1 VRPAILLLLLSA
13 AVSAQLA
20 SIDGV
25 VVNHATGQPLS
36 GVHVRLI
43 TGDAFG
49 FDVADRAYGAI
60 SDKAGHFSIT
70 GVKPGVYTL
79 TLEHVGYLQAHTA
92 VPDTMVALKAGQ
104 NIAGQKLEMNP
115 RAIITGRVVD
125 DSGDPVQRVEVTAL
139 PVQSEHGLGPP
150 IFSRPSAS
158 TDERGE
164 FQILASPGRYCLQAS
179 PRMPDNDAPPEI
191 RSDGSL
197 PASYNVTYYPN
208 AAEAGSAT
216 VVEAAAGQD
225 VSGIEIH
232 LRRSAPA
239 GPVFNVS
246 GLVVGIPEGVR
257 ATVTLQ
263 FGESADALYDARSSL
278 TDPDGK
284 FSFSGLHKASYSV
297 FARYSSGK
305 TKLQSQSL
313 DFNLDG
319 EDRTG
324 VQLNLK
330 AGEELAGTLE
340 MAGDK
345 PSDALAQKR
354 TVYLRPAIN
363 GFTEGTD
370 IPSAETG
377 KSGAFRLTN
386 IHPGRFRIEIA
397 PFPENTFLQSIA
409 LDGAPVSGFIL
420 DFSGGVNGSD
430 LKVTLG
436 LGAQILGKVFG
447 PDGELAVSPLT
458 QIMFWKDDKRIPP
471 DGAER
476 VVDAAYSIKAL
487 RPGKYRVVAI
497 DILNIG
503 TPDDWDEAYKAFK
516 AAAQEIEVKEGDRI
530 VKDLKVIGKEALP
543 VKTKQ

>member
-1 VRPAILLLLLSA
+1 VRLATLLLLLSA
-13 AVSAQLA
+13 ALSAQPA

-43 TGDAFG
+43 TGNAFG
-49 FDVADRAYGAI
+49 FDAADQAYGAI

-70 GVKPGVYTL
+70 GMKPGVYTL
-79 TLEHVGYLQAHTA
+79 TLERAGYLEARTA

-104 NIAGQKLEMNP
+104 NLASQKLEMNP
-115 RAIITGRVVD
+115 RAIIMGRVVD
-125 DSGDPVQRVEVTAL
+125 DSGDPVQRVEVIAL
-139 PVQSEHGLGPP
+139 PVQSDHGLPP
-150 IFSRPSAS
+150 FSSRAMAA

-164 FQILASPGRYCLQAS
+164 FQILVSPGRYCLQAS
-179 PRMPDNDAPPEI
+179 PRMPDSDVPPEI

-197 PASYNVTYYPN
+197 PASYNITYYPS

-216 VVEAAAGQD
+216 LVEAAAGQD

-232 LRRSAPA
+232 LRRSAPP
-239 GPVFNVS
+239 GPVFSVS
-246 GLVVGIPEGVR
+246 GLVVGIPEGAR

-263 FGESADALYDARSSL
+263 FGESADALYDARSSV

-284 FSFSGLHKASYSV
+284 FSFAGLHKASYSV

-305 TKLQSQSL
+305 AKLQSQSV

-330 AGEELAGTLE
+330 AGEELTGTVE
-340 MAGDK
+340 MAGDN
-345 PSDALAQKR
+345 PSAAFAEKR
-354 TVYLRPAIN
+354 TVYLRPAVN
-363 GFTEGTD
+363 GFIQGANL
-370 IPSAETG
+370 PSAETG

-386 IHPGRFRIEIA
+386 IHPGRFRVEVD
-397 PFPENTFLQSIA
+397 PFPENAFLQSIS
-409 LDGAPVSGFIL
+409 LDGTPIPGFIL
-420 DFSGGVNGSD
+420 DFSSGVSGSS
-430 LKVTLG
+430 LKVTFG
-436 LGAQILGKVFG
+436 LGAQISGKVFG
-447 PDGELAVSPLT
+447 QDGEPAVGPLT
-458 QIMFWKDDKRIPP
+458 QIMFWKDDTKIPP
-471 DGAER
+471 DGAAR
-476 VVDAAYSIKAL
+476 VVDSAYSIKSL

-497 DILNIG
+497 DTLNIG
-503 TPDDWDEAYKAFK
+503 APDDWDEALKAFK

-530 VKDLKVIGKEALP
+530 VKDLKVIGKEDLP